1 MLTKAV
7 LKMNN
12 FSIQINLLPF
22 KPTNTMQ
29 TLYRKLTICL
39 NTFLIFT
46 TIFTNNLSAQT
57 ITQSPE
63 EYLNFKKGERFL
75 RHHQVISYYEYIAS
89 KYPNQVKIIPY
100 GSTNEGRPLMV
111 AVIASPENFM
121 QLEEI
126 RTNNLKSIGLMEGKP
141 TKKQPAIAWLSYNV
155 HGNESCGTNTAPFTI
170 YELLNGANERS
181 KAILSNTIVM
191 LDPCINP
198 DGYDRY
204 VNFYN
209 QKVGGIYNPT
219 PSAIEHNEPWPGGR
233 FNHYLFDL
241 NRDWAWQV
249 QKESQERM
257 VIYRQWMPH
266 LHADF
271 HEQSVENP
279 YYFSPASKPFH
290 EDITPWQRE
299 FQTIL
304 GNYNKR
310 DFDKNGWLYFSKE
323 RFDLLYPSYGDTY
336 PTYNGAFGM
345 TYEQGGSGRA
355 GLGIT
360 KRDGD
365 TLTLK
370 QRIDHHFSSSYS
382 CMEALSA
389 NADKAVSEFI
399 KFFENSQKSPIGQY
413 KSYIFKTK
421 GNESR
426 MKEFVNYLEKEN
438 FQYGVAGKSMMA
450 SGYSYQDDKNETF
463 SIDSEDIVINM
474 FQPRSTFLKILLEPK
489 SVIED
494 SLTYDITSWSLP
506 FAYGLNTFAVKDR
519 INPTGKPQF
528 AVSVLKIEKPYAY
541 LAKWN
546 SFSELKF
553 LTSLFKKGIKVR
565 SAAKPF
571 ETENMS
577 FNEGT
582 LVITRTGNERLGDNF
597 DKIVKAEAERLGVTL
612 SSVTT
617 GMSTKGSDFG
627 SDNVAYLKP
636 PKVAILSG
644 DGVSPTSFGATWHFF
659 EKQIE
664 YPATILGESYFSN
677 TDLSKFDVLILT
689 DGNYGKI
696 LDDKNFVKIKEFV
709 KAGGKLI
716 AIQGALNA
724 LAGKDGFELKHKE
737 EDKKKEESKEKE
749 KENEKLKIYANAER
763 ESVSS
768 ETPGSIYKLTMDN
781 TNPLAFGYDKNYFS
795 LVLESSDYQYLG
807 SGWNVGVVK
816 EKAIVAGFAG
826 NKAQDKLKNSLIFG
840 TQDLGRGQIIYMA
853 NDPLFRGFW
862 QNGKLLFGNAVFV
875 VGN

>member
-1 MLTKAV
+1 
-7 LKMNN
+7 
-12 FSIQINLLPF
+12 
-22 KPTNTMQ
+22 MQ
-29 TLYRKLTICL
+29 TLFRKSLTYLTLFIAFL
-39 NTFLIFT
+39 FSQMNQLTAQNT
-46 TIFTNNLSAQT
+46 
-57 ITQSPE
+57 TQSPE
-63 EYLNFKKGERFL
+63 EFLNFKKGERFL
-75 RHHQVISYYEYIAS
+75 RHHQVVSYYEYIARQ
-89 KYPNQVKIIPY
+89 YPNQVKIIPY

-111 AVIASPENFM
+111 AVVASLENFP

-155 HGNESCGTNTAPFTI
+155 HGNESCSANTAPFTI
-170 YELLNGANERS
+170 YELLNPSNLRS
-181 KAILSNTIVM
+181 KAILSNSIII

-209 QKVGGIYNPT
+209 QKVGGIYNAM
-219 PSAIEHNEPWPGGR
+219 PSSIEHNEPWPGGR

-257 VIYRQWMPH
+257 ALYRQWMPH

-271 HEQSVENP
+271 HEQGVENP
-279 YYFSPASKPFH
+279 YYFSPAAKPYH

-355 GLGIT
+355 GLGVT

-370 QRIDHHFSSSYS
+370 QRIDHHFSTSYA

-389 NADKAVSEFI
+389 NADKAVGEFI

-413 KSYIFKTK
+413 KSFIFKVK

-426 MKEFVNYLEKEN
+426 VKEFVNYLEREN
-438 FQYGVAGKSMMA
+438 FQYGIVGKSMMA
-450 SGYSYQDDKNETF
+450 TGYNYQEDKTQTF
-463 SIDSEDIVINM
+463 TVDAEDLVINL

-489 SVIED
+489 SMVED

-519 INPTGKPQF
+519 INSIGKPQF
-528 AVSVLKIEKPYAY
+528 AGSNFKVERPYAY

-553 LTSLFKKGIKVR
+553 LTALFKKGIKVR
-565 SAAKPF
+565 SAGKAF
-571 ETENMS
+571 EVENMAFS
-577 FNEGT
+577 EGT
-582 LVITRTGNERLGDNF
+582 LVIARTGNEKFGDNF
-597 DKIVKAEAERLGVTL
+597 DKIVKIEADKLGVIL
-612 SSVTT
+612 SAVST
-617 GMSTKGSDFG
+617 GMASKGSDFG
-627 SDNVAYLKP
+627 SDNVSYLKP
-636 PKVAILSG
+636 PKIAILSG
-644 DGVSPTSFGATWHFF
+644 EGVSPTSFGATWHFF
-659 EKQIE
+659 DKQLE

-696 LDDKNFVKIKEFV
+696 LEDKNLSKIKDFV

-724 LAGKDGFELKHKE
+724 FAGKEGFELKHKE
-737 EDKKKEESKEKE
+737 EDKKKDENKD
-749 KENEKLKIYANAER
+749 KENEKLKIYANSER
-763 ESVSS
+763 ESVSD
-768 ETPGSIYKLTMDN
+768 ETPGSIYKVTMDN
-781 TNPLAFGYDKNYFS
+781 TNPLAFGFDKAYFS
-795 LVLESSDYQYLG
+795 LVLESSDYQYLS
-807 SGWNVGVVK
+807 SGWNVGVIK

-826 NKAQDKLKNSLIFG
+826 NKAQDKLKNSLVFG
-840 TQDLGRGQIIYMA
+840 TQDLGKGQIVYLA
-853 NDPLFRGFW
+853 NDPIFRGFW

>member
-1 MLTKAV
+1 
-7 LKMNN
+7 
-12 FSIQINLLPF
+12 
-22 KPTNTMQ
+22 MQ
-29 TLYRKLTICL
+29 TLYRKITLKIIVLFSLLLTI
-39 NTFLIFT
+39 ISQ
-46 TIFTNNLSAQT
+46 IEAQS

-63 EYLNFKKGERFL
+63 EFLNFKKGDRFL
-75 RHHQVISYYEYIAS
+75 RHHQVVSYYEYIARQF
-89 KYPNQVKIIPY
+89 PNQVKLIPY

-111 AVIASPENFM
+111 AIVTSPENFS

-141 TKKQPAIAWLSYNV
+141 TKKQPAIGWLSYNV

-170 YELLNGANERS
+170 YELLNSNNSRS
-181 KAILSNTIVM
+181 KAILSNTVVI

-257 VIYRQWMPH
+257 VLYRQWMPH

-271 HEQSVENP
+271 HEQGVENP
-279 YYFSPASKPFH
+279 YYFSPASKPYH

-370 QRIDHHFSSSYS
+370 QRIDHHFSTSYA

-389 NADKAVSEFI
+389 NADKTVTEFI
-399 KFFENSQKSPIGQY
+399 KFFDNAQKSPIGQY

-426 MKEFVNYLEKEN
+426 VKEFVNYLEREN
-438 FQYGVAGKSMMA
+438 FQYGVVGKSMMA
-450 SGYSYQDDKNETF
+450 SGYNYQEDKSQTF
-463 SIDSEDIVINM
+463 SIDAEDIVINL

-489 SVIED
+489 SFVED

-506 FAYGLNTFAVKDR
+506 FAYGLNTFALKER

-528 AVSVLKIEKPYAY
+528 TISNLKIEKPYAY

-553 LTSLFKKGIKVR
+553 LTALFKKGIKAR

-571 ETENMS
+571 EIENMS

-597 DKIVKAEAERLGVTL
+597 DKIVKEEAERLGVNL
-612 SSVTT
+612 SSVST

-644 DGVSPTSFGATWHFF
+644 DGISPTSFGATWHFF
-659 EKQIE
+659 DKQIE

-689 DGNYGKI
+689 DGSYGKI
-696 LDDKNFVKIKEFV
+696 LEDKTLSKVKDFVR
-709 KAGGKLI
+709 AGGKLI
-716 AIQGALNA
+716 AIQGALNS
-724 LAGKDGFELKHKE
+724 LAGKDGFDLKHKE
-737 EDKKKEESKEKE
+737 EDKKKDENKN
-749 KENEKLKIYANAER
+749 KENDKLKIYANAER
-763 ESVSS
+763 ESVTN

-781 TNPLAFGYDKNYFS
+781 TNPLAFGYDKNYFT
-795 LVLESSDYQYLG
+795 LVLESSDYQYLEN
-807 SGWNVGVVK
+807 GWNVGVIK
-816 EKAIVAGFAG
+816 EKANVAGFVG
-826 NKAQDKLKNSLIFG
+826 SQAQVKLTNSLIFG
-840 TQDLGRGQIIYMA
+840 IQDLGRGQIIYLA

>member
-1 MLTKAV
+1 
-7 LKMNN
+7 
-12 FSIQINLLPF
+12 
-22 KPTNTMQ
+22 MQ
-29 TLYRKLTICL
+29 TLSQKITIKL
-39 NTFLIFT
+39 FLFFV
-46 TIFTNNLSAQT
+46 FTNIITNHSIAQT
-57 ITQSPE
+57 TTQSPE

-75 RHHQVISYYEYIAS
+75 RHHQVVSYYEYIARQ
-89 KYPNQVKIIPY
+89 YPNQVKLIQY

-111 AVIASPENFM
+111 AIVASLENFP

-155 HGNESCGTNTAPFTI
+155 HGNESCSSNTAPFTI
-170 YELLNGANERS
+170 YELLNTFNSRS
-181 KAILSNTIVM
+181 KAILANSIVI

-209 QKVGGIYNPT
+209 QKVGGIYNAI
-219 PSAIEHNEPWPGGR
+219 PSAVEHNEPWPGGR

-257 VIYRQWMPH
+257 ALYRQWMPH

-271 HEQSVENP
+271 HEQGVENP
-279 YYFSPASKPFH
+279 YYFSPAAKPYH

-355 GLGIT
+355 GLGVI

-370 QRIDHHFSSSYS
+370 QRIDHHFSSSYA

-426 MKEFVNYLEKEN
+426 IKEFVNYLEREK

-450 SGYSYQDDKNETF
+450 SGYNFQEDKTQTF
-463 SIDSEDIVINM
+463 TVDPEDLVINL

-489 SVIED
+489 SVVED

-519 INPTGKPQF
+519 INPAGKPQF
-528 AVSVLKIEKPYAY
+528 ANSTLKIEKPYAY

-553 LTSLFKKGIKVR
+553 LTALFKKGIKVR
-565 SAAKPF
+565 SAGKAF
-571 ETENMS
+571 EVENMT

-582 LVITRTGNERLGDNF
+582 LVIARTGNEKLGDNF
-597 DKIVKAEAERLGVTL
+597 DKTVKEEAERLGVIL
-612 SSVTT
+612 SAVST

-627 SDNVAYLKP
+627 SDNVTYLKP

-644 DGVSPTSFGATWHFF
+644 EGVVPTSFGATWHFF
-659 EKQIE
+659 DKQLE

-696 LDDKNFVKIKEFV
+696 LDDKNLTKIKDFV

-737 EDKKKEESKEKE
+737 EDKKKDENKE
-749 KENEKLKIYANAER
+749 KENEKLKIYGNAER
-763 ESVSS
+763 ESVSD

-781 TNPLAFGYDKNYFS
+781 TNPLAFGFDKTYFS
-795 LVLESSDYQYLG
+795 LVLESSDYQYLS
-807 SGWNVGVVK
+807 SGWNVGVIK

-840 TQDLGRGQIIYMA
+840 TQDLGKGQIVYLA
-853 NDPLFRGFW
+853 NDPIFRGFW

>member
-1 MLTKAV
+1 MQALFQRVFFCFSFLVAILFLQSTQLT
-7 LKMNN
+7 
-12 FSIQINLLPF
+12 
-22 KPTNTMQ
+22 
-29 TLYRKLTICL
+29 
-39 NTFLIFT
+39 
-46 TIFTNNLSAQT
+46 AQT
-57 ITQSPE
+57 SAQSPE
-63 EYLNFKKGERFL
+63 EFLNFKKGERFL
-75 RHHQVISYYEYIAS
+75 RHHQIVSYYEYIARQ
-89 KYPNQVKIIPY
+89 YPSQVKMIPY

-111 AVIASPENFM
+111 AVVASTENFL

-155 HGNESCGTNTAPFTI
+155 HGNESCSSSTAPFTL
-170 YELLNGANERS
+170 YELLNPANSRS
-181 KAILSNTIVM
+181 KAILANSIVM

-209 QKVGGIYNPT
+209 QKVGSLYNAI

-233 FNHYLFDL
+233 FNHYVFDL

-257 VIYRQWMPH
+257 VLYRQWMPH

-271 HEQSVENP
+271 HEQGVENP
-279 YYFSPASKPFH
+279 YYFSPAAKPFH

-304 GNYNKR
+304 GDYNKR

-355 GLGIT
+355 GLGII

-370 QRIDHHFSSSYS
+370 QRIDHHFSTSYA

-399 KFFENSQKSPIGQY
+399 KFFENAQKSPIGQY
-413 KSYIFKTK
+413 KSFIFKTK

-426 MKEFVNYLEKEN
+426 IKEFVNYLEREN
-438 FQYGVAGKSMMA
+438 FQYGSAGKSMMA
-450 SGYSYQDDKNETF
+450 SGYSYQEDKTQTF
-463 SIDSEDIVINM
+463 NIDAEDLVINL

-489 SVIED
+489 SVVED

-506 FAYGLNTFAVKDR
+506 FAYGLTTFAVKDR
-519 INPTGKPQF
+519 INPVGKPQLGTSSF
-528 AVSVLKIEKPYAY
+528 KTEKPYAY

-546 SFSELKF
+546 SFSELKL
-553 LTSLFKKGIKVR
+553 LTALFKKGIKVR
-565 SAAKPF
+565 SAGKPF
-571 ETENMS
+571 DIENKS

-582 LVITRTGNERLGDNF
+582 LVITRTGNEKFGDNF
-597 DKIVKAEAERLGVTL
+597 DKIVRTEAERLGVVL
-612 SSVTT
+612 STVST

-627 SDNVAYLKP
+627 SDNVSYLKP

-644 DGVSPTSFGATWHFF
+644 EGVVPTSFGATWHFF
-659 EKQIE
+659 DKQLE
-664 YPATILGESYFSN
+664 YPATILGESYFGN

-696 LDDKNFVKIKEFV
+696 LEDKNLNKVKDFVKS
-709 KAGGKLI
+709 GGKLI

-724 LAGKDGFELKHKE
+724 FAGKDGFELKHKE
-737 EDKKKEESKEKE
+737 EDKKKDESKEKE
-749 KENEKLKIYANAER
+749 NDKLKIYGNAER
-763 ESVSS
+763 ESVSD

-781 TNPLAFGYDKNYFS
+781 TNPLAFGFDKTYFS
-795 LVLESSDYQYLG
+795 LVLESSDYQYL
-807 SGWNVGVVK
+807 SAGWNVGVIK
-816 EKAIVAGFAG
+816 EKAIVSGFAG

-840 TQDLGRGQIIYMA
+840 TQELGRGQIIYLA
-853 NDPLFRGFW
+853 NDPIFRGFW

>member
-1 MLTKAV
+1 
-7 LKMNN
+7 
-12 FSIQINLLPF
+12 
-22 KPTNTMQ
+22 MQ
-29 TLYRKLTICL
+29 TFFRKISVYLLFVLTL
-39 NTFLIFT
+39 
-46 TIFTNNLSAQT
+46 IFTNNLIAQT
-57 ITQSPE
+57 TTQSPE
-63 EYLNFKKGERFL
+63 EFLNFKKGERFL
-75 RHHQVISYYEYIAS
+75 RHHQVVSYYEYMARQF
-89 KYPNQVKIIPY
+89 PNQVKLISY
-100 GSTNEGRPLMV
+100 GSTYEGRPLMV
-111 AVIASPENFM
+111 AVIASNENFA

-155 HGNESCGTNTAPFTI
+155 HGNESCSSNTAPFTI
-170 YELLNGANERS
+170 YELLSKSNERS
-181 KAILSNTIVM
+181 KAILSNTIVV

-209 QKVGGIYNPT
+209 QKVGGVYNPT

-257 VIYRQWMPH
+257 ALYRQWMPH

-271 HEQSVENP
+271 HEQGVENP

-304 GNYNKR
+304 GNFNKR

-370 QRIDHHFSSSYS
+370 QRIDHHFSTSYA

-399 KFFENSQKSPIGQY
+399 KFFDNAQKTPIGQY

-426 MKEFVNYLEKEN
+426 VKEFVYYLEKEG
-438 FQYGVAGKSMMA
+438 FQYGVAGKTMMA

-489 SVIED
+489 SVVED

-519 INPTGKPQF
+519 INPSGKPQF
-528 AVSVLKIEKPYAY
+528 APSSLKIEKPYAY

-553 LTSLFKKGIKVR
+553 LTALFKKGIKVR

-571 ETENMS
+571 ESENMS

-612 SSVTT
+612 SSVST

-659 EKQIE
+659 DKQIE

-689 DGNYGKI
+689 DGSYSKI
-696 LDDKNFVKIKEFV
+696 LEDKNLGKIKEFV
-709 KAGGKLI
+709 RAGGKLI
-716 AIQGALNA
+716 AIQGALNS
-724 LAGKDGFELKHKE
+724 LAGKDGFDLKHKE
-737 EDKKKEESKEKE
+737 EDKKKDENKEKE
-749 KENEKLKIYANAER
+749 LDKLKFYANAER
-763 ESVSS
+763 EFVSN

-781 TNPLAFGYDKNYFS
+781 TNPLAFGYGKNYFS
-795 LVLESSDYQYLG
+795 LVLESSDYQYL
-807 SGWNVGVVK
+807 SDGWNVGVIK
-816 EKAIVAGFAG
+816 EKANVAGFVG
-826 NKAQDKLKNSLIFG
+826 SKAQEKLKNSLIFG
-840 TQDLGRGQIIYMA
+840 TQDLGKGQVIYMA

>member
-1 MLTKAV
+1 
-7 LKMNN
+7 
-12 FSIQINLLPF
+12 
-22 KPTNTMQ
+22 MQ
-29 TLYRKLTICL
+29 TFCRKLTIYL
-39 NTFLIFT
+39 FSFFVFT
-46 TIFTNNLSAQT
+46 TIIPNCSFAQT
-57 ITQSPE
+57 TIQSPE
-63 EYLNFKKGERFL
+63 EFLNFKKGERFL
-75 RHHQVISYYEYIAS
+75 RHHQVVSYYEYIARQ
-89 KYPNQVKIIPY
+89 YPNQVKMIPY

-111 AVIASPENFM
+111 AVIASVENFP

-155 HGNESCGTNTAPFTI
+155 HGNESSSSNTAPFTI
-170 YELLNGANERS
+170 FELLNSANARS
-181 KAILSNTIVM
+181 KAILANTIVI

-209 QKVGGIYNPT
+209 QKVGGVYNPL
-219 PSAIEHNEPWPGGR
+219 AAGIEHNEPWPGGR

-257 VIYRQWMPH
+257 TLYRQWMPH

-271 HEQSVENP
+271 HEQGVENP
-279 YYFSPASKPFH
+279 YYFSPSAKPYH
-290 EDITPWQRE
+290 EDITSWQRE

-355 GLGIT
+355 GLGVA

-370 QRIDHHFSSSYS
+370 QRIDHHFSTSYA

-389 NADKAVSEFI
+389 NADKAVTEFV
-399 KFFENSQKSPIGQY
+399 KFFENAQKSPIGQY
-413 KSYIFKTK
+413 KSYVFKTK

-426 MKEFVNYLEKEN
+426 VKEFVNYLEREN

-450 SGYSYQDDKNETF
+450 SGYNYQEDKNQTF
-463 SIDSEDIVINM
+463 SIEADDIVINL

-489 SVIED
+489 TTVED

-519 INPTGKPQF
+519 INPAGKPQF
-528 AVSVLKIEKPYAY
+528 ANSTLKIEKPYAY

-546 SFSELKF
+546 SFAELKF
-553 LTSLFKKGIKVR
+553 LTALYKKGIKVR
-565 SAAKPF
+565 SAGKPF
-571 ETENMS
+571 EVENMS

-582 LVITRTGNERLGDNF
+582 LIIARTGNERLGDNF
-597 DKIVKAEAERLGVTL
+597 DKIVKSEAERLGVNL
-612 SSVTT
+612 SSVST
-617 GMSTKGSDFG
+617 GMSSKGSDFG
-627 SDNVAYLKP
+627 SDNVNYLKP
-636 PKVAILSG
+636 PKIALLSG
-644 DGVSPTSFGATWHFF
+644 DGIVATSFGATWHFF
-659 EKQIE
+659 DKQLE
-664 YPATILGESYFSN
+664 YPATILGESYFAS

-689 DGNYGKI
+689 DGNYSKI
-696 LDDKNFVKIKEFV
+696 LDDKNLGKIKDFV
-709 KAGGKLI
+709 RAGGKLI
-716 AIQGALNA
+716 AVQGALNA
-724 LAGKDGFELKHKE
+724 FAGKDGFELKHKE
-737 EDKKKEESKEKE
+737 EDKKKDESKD
-749 KENEKLKIYANAER
+749 KENDKLKIYANAER
-763 ESVSS
+763 ESTSE

-781 TNPLAFGYDKNYFS
+781 THPLAFGYDKNYFS
-795 LVLESSDYQYLG
+795 LVLETSDYQYLN
-807 SGWNVGVVK
+807 SGWNVGVIK
-816 EKAIVAGFAG
+816 EKGMVSGFVG
-826 NKAQDKLKNSLIFG
+826 IKAQDKLKNSLIFG
-840 TQDLGRGQIIYMA
+840 TQEFGRGQIVYMA
-853 NDPLFRGFW
+853 NDPIFRGFW

>member
-1 MLTKAV
+1 MRTLFHKSFFYFSLFFVAILLQTNHLTA
-7 LKMNN
+7 
-12 FSIQINLLPF
+12 Q
-22 KPTNTMQ
+22 
-29 TLYRKLTICL
+29 
-39 NTFLIFT
+39 T
-46 TIFTNNLSAQT
+46 TI
-57 ITQSPE
+57 QSPE
-63 EYLNFKKGERFL
+63 EFLNFKKGERFL
-75 RHHQVISYYEYIAS
+75 RHHQVVSYYEYIARQ
-89 KYPNQVKIIPY
+89 YPNQVKIISY

-111 AVIASPENFM
+111 AVIASPENFI

-155 HGNESCGTNTAPFTI
+155 HGNESSSSNTAPFTI
-170 YELLNGANERS
+170 YELLNSANSRS
-181 KAILSNTIVM
+181 KTILANTVVI
-191 LDPCINP
+191 LDPCVNP

-204 VNFYN
+204 VNFFN
-209 QKVGGIYNPT
+209 QKVGGIYSAT
-219 PSAIEHNEPWPGGR
+219 PAAIEHNEPWPGGR

-257 VIYRQWMPH
+257 ALYRQWMPH

-271 HEQSVENP
+271 HEQGVENP
-279 YYFSPASKPFH
+279 YYFSPSAKPYH
-290 EDITPWQRE
+290 EDITSWQRE

-304 GNYNKR
+304 GSYNKR

-355 GLGIT
+355 GLGVT

-370 QRIDHHFSSSYS
+370 QRIDHHFSTSYA
-382 CMEALSA
+382 CMEAISA

-399 KFFENSQKSPIGQY
+399 KFFENAQKSPVGQY
-413 KSYIFKTK
+413 KSFVFKMK

-426 MKEFVNYLEKEN
+426 VKEFINYLEREN

-450 SGYSYQDDKNETF
+450 TGYSYQNDKSETF
-463 SIDSEDIVINM
+463 AVDAEDIVINL

-489 SVIED
+489 SMIED

-506 FAYGLNTFAVKDR
+506 FAYGLTTFAVKDR
-519 INPTGKPQF
+519 INPAGKPQF
-528 AVSVLKIEKPYAY
+528 ASSTLRIEKPYAY

-553 LTSLFKKGIKVR
+553 LTALYKKGIKVR
-565 SAAKPF
+565 SAGKPF

-582 LVITRTGNERLGDNF
+582 LIIARTGNEKLGDSF
-597 DKIVKAEAERLGVTL
+597 DKIVKAEAERLGVIL
-612 SSVTT
+612 SSVST

-627 SDNVAYLKP
+627 SDNVNYLKP
-636 PKVAILSG
+636 PRIAILSG
-644 DGVSPTSFGATWHFF
+644 EGIVPTSFGATWHFF
-659 EKQIE
+659 EKQLE
-664 YPATILGESYFSN
+664 YPATILGESYFSS

-689 DGNYGKI
+689 DGSYGKI
-696 LDDKNFVKIKEFV
+696 LDDKSLGKVKEFV
-709 KAGGKLI
+709 RAGGKLI

-737 EDKKKEESKEKE
+737 EDKKKDESKDKD

-763 ESVSS
+763 ESVSD

-781 TNPLAFGYDKNYFS
+781 TNPLCFGFDKTYFS
-795 LVLESSDYQYLG
+795 LVLESSDYQYL
-807 SGWNVGVVK
+807 STGWNVGVIK

-840 TQDLGRGQIIYMA
+840 TQELGKGQIIYMA
-853 NDPLFRGFW
+853 NDPIFRGFW
-862 QNGKLLFGNAVFV
+862 QNGKLLFGNAVVV

>member
-1 MLTKAV
+1 MKTLHQKATFFI
-7 LKMNN
+7 LIF
-12 FSIQINLLPF
+12 FSFNLL
-22 KPTNTMQ
+22 
-29 TLYRKLTICL
+29 
-39 NTFLIFT
+39 FT
-46 TIFTNNLSAQT
+46 YPLKAQT
-57 ITQSPE
+57 TVQSPE
-63 EYLNFKKGERFL
+63 EFLNFKKGERFL
-75 RHHQVISYYEYIAS
+75 RHHQVVSYYEYIARQF
-89 KYPNQVKIIPY
+89 PTQVKMIPY

-111 AVIASPENFM
+111 AVIASPENFS

-170 YELLNGANERS
+170 YELLNANNARS
-181 KAILSNTIVM
+181 KAILANTIVM

-204 VNFYN
+204 VNFFN
-209 QKVGGIYNPT
+209 QKVGVIYNPI

-257 VIYRQWMPH
+257 ALYRQWMPH

-271 HEQSVENP
+271 HEQGVENP
-279 YYFSPASKPFH
+279 YYFSPASKPYH
-290 EDITPWQRE
+290 EDITAWQRE

-370 QRIDHHFSSSYS
+370 QRIDHHFSTSYA

-389 NADKAVSEFI
+389 NADKAVTEFI
-399 KFFENSQKSPIGQY
+399 KFFDNAQKSPIGQY

-426 MKEFVNYLEKEN
+426 VKEFVNFLEKEN

-450 SGYSYQDDKNETF
+450 SGYNYQEDKNQTF
-463 SIDSEDIVINM
+463 AVDAEDIVINM

-489 SVIED
+489 SVVED

-506 FAYGLNTFAVKDR
+506 FAYGLTTFAVKDR
-519 INPTGKPQF
+519 INPAGKPQF
-528 AVSVLKIEKPYAY
+528 ASSNLKIEKPYAY
-541 LAKWN
+541 LVKWN

-553 LTSLFKKGIKVR
+553 LTALFKKGVKVR

-571 ETENMS
+571 EVESMS

-582 LVITRTGNERLGDNF
+582 LVITRSGNERLGENF
-597 DKIVKAEAERLGVTL
+597 DKIVRAEAERLGVNIAAV
-612 SSVTT
+612 ST

-627 SDNVAYLKP
+627 SDNVSYLKP
-636 PKVAILSG
+636 PRVAIMAG

-659 EKQIE
+659 DKQIE
-664 YPATILGESYFSN
+664 YPTTILGESYFSS
-677 TDLSKFDVLILT
+677 TDLSKFDVLIMT
-689 DGNYGKI
+689 DGSYGKI
-696 LDDKNFVKIKEFV
+696 LDEKALTKIKDFV
-709 KAGGKLI
+709 RAGGKLI
-716 AIQGALNA
+716 AVQGALNS
-724 LAGKDGFELKHKE
+724 LSNKDGFELKHKE
-737 EDKKKEESKEKE
+737 DNKKKEKEENKN
-749 KENEKLKIYANAER
+749 KENDKLKNYANAER
-763 ESVSS
+763 ESVSN

-781 TNPLAFGYDKNYFS
+781 SNPLAFGYDKNYFS
-795 LVLESSDYQYLG
+795 LVLESSDYQYLEN
-807 SGWNVGVVK
+807 GWNVGVIK
-816 EKAIVAGFAG
+816 EKAMVAGFVG
-826 NKAQDKLKNSLIFG
+826 SKAQEKLNNSLIFG

>member
-1 MLTKAV
+1 
-7 LKMNN
+7 
-12 FSIQINLLPF
+12 
-22 KPTNTMQ
+22 MQ
-29 TLYRKLTICL
+29 TLFRKSFFYSYLFFVCIL
-39 NTFLIFT
+39 LQ
-46 TIFTNNLSAQT
+46 TNHLAAQT
-57 ITQSPE
+57 NIQSPE
-63 EYLNFKKGERFL
+63 EFLNFKKGERFL
-75 RHHQVISYYEYIAS
+75 RHHQVVSYYEYIARQ
-89 KYPNQVKIIPY
+89 YPNQVKMIPY

-111 AVIASPENFM
+111 AVVASPENFT

-155 HGNESCGTNTAPFTI
+155 HGNESCSSNTAPFTI
-170 YELLNGANERS
+170 YELLNPTNSRS
-181 KAILSNTIVM
+181 KAILANTVVI
-191 LDPCINP
+191 LDPCVNP

-204 VNFYN
+204 VNFFN
-209 QKVGGIYNPT
+209 QKVGEIYSAT
-219 PSAIEHNEPWPGGR
+219 PAAIEHNEPWPGGR

-257 VIYRQWMPH
+257 ALYRQWMPH

-271 HEQSVENP
+271 HEQGVENP
-279 YYFSPASKPFH
+279 YYFSPSAKPYH

-304 GNYNKR
+304 GSYNKR

-370 QRIDHHFSSSYS
+370 QRIDHHFSTSYA
-382 CMEALSA
+382 CMEAISA
-389 NADKAVSEFI
+389 NADKAVTEFI
-399 KFFENSQKSPIGQY
+399 KFFDNAQKSPVGQY
-413 KSYIFKTK
+413 KSFVFKMK

-426 MKEFVNYLEKEN
+426 LKEFINYLEREN

-450 SGYSYQDDKNETF
+450 TGYSYQNDKSETF
-463 SIDSEDIVINM
+463 TVDAEDIVINL

-489 SVIED
+489 SMIED

-506 FAYGLNTFAVKDR
+506 FAYGLTTFAVKDR
-519 INPTGKPQF
+519 INPAGKPQF
-528 AVSVLKIEKPYAY
+528 ANSSLKIEKPYAY

-553 LTSLFKKGIKVR
+553 LTALYKKGIKVR
-565 SAAKPF
+565 SAGKPF

-582 LVITRTGNERLGDNF
+582 LIIARTGNEKLGDNF
-597 DKIVKAEAERLGVTL
+597 DKIVKSEAERLGVTL
-612 SSVTT
+612 SSVST

-627 SDNVAYLKP
+627 SDNVSYLKP

-644 DGVSPTSFGATWHFF
+644 DGIVPTSFGATWHFF
-659 EKQIE
+659 DKQLE
-664 YPATILGESYFSN
+664 YPATILGESYFSS

-689 DGNYGKI
+689 DGSYGKI
-696 LDDKNFVKIKEFV
+696 LDDKNLGKVKEFV
-709 KAGGKLI
+709 RAGGKLI

-737 EDKKKEESKEKE
+737 EDKKKDESKDKD

-763 ESVSS
+763 ESVSD
-768 ETPGSIYKLTMDN
+768 ETPGSIYKLAMDN
-781 TNPLAFGYDKNYFS
+781 TNPLAFGFDKTYFS
-795 LVLESSDYQYLG
+795 LVLESSDYQYL
-807 SGWNVGVVK
+807 STGWNVGVIK
-816 EKAIVAGFAG
+816 EKAIVAGFVG
-826 NKAQDKLKNSLIFG
+826 HKAQDKLKNSLIFG
-840 TQDLGRGQIIYMA
+840 TQELGKGQIIYMA
-853 NDPLFRGFW
+853 NDPIFRGFW
-862 QNGKLLFGNAVFV
+862 QNGKLLFGNAVFI

>member
-1 MLTKAV
+1 
-7 LKMNN
+7 
-12 FSIQINLLPF
+12 
-22 KPTNTMQ
+22 MQ
-29 TLYRKLTICL
+29 TFFRKISVYLLFVLTL
-39 NTFLIFT
+39 
-46 TIFTNNLSAQT
+46 IFTNNLIAQT
-57 ITQSPE
+57 TTQSPE
-63 EYLNFKKGERFL
+63 EFLNFKKGERFL
-75 RHHQVISYYEYIAS
+75 RHHQVVSYYEYMARQF
-89 KYPNQVKIIPY
+89 PNQVKLISY
-100 GSTNEGRPLMV
+100 GSTYEGRPLMV
-111 AVIASPENFM
+111 AVIASNENFA

-155 HGNESCGTNTAPFTI
+155 HGNESCSSNTAPFTI
-170 YELLNGANERS
+170 YELLSKSNERS
-181 KAILSNTIVM
+181 KAILSNTIVV

-209 QKVGGIYNPT
+209 QKVGGVYNST

-257 VIYRQWMPH
+257 ALYRQWMPH

-271 HEQSVENP
+271 HEQGVENP

-304 GNYNKR
+304 GNFNKR

-370 QRIDHHFSSSYS
+370 QRIDHHFSTSYA

-399 KFFENSQKSPIGQY
+399 KFFDNAQKTPIGQY

-426 MKEFVNYLEKEN
+426 VKEFVYYLEKEG
-438 FQYGVAGKSMMA
+438 FQYGVAGKTMMA

-489 SVIED
+489 SVVED

-519 INPTGKPQF
+519 INPSGKPQF
-528 AVSVLKIEKPYAY
+528 APSSLKIEKPYAY

-553 LTSLFKKGIKVR
+553 LTALFKKGIKVR

-571 ETENMS
+571 ESENMS

-612 SSVTT
+612 SSVST

-659 EKQIE
+659 DKQIE

-689 DGNYGKI
+689 DGSYSKI
-696 LDDKNFVKIKEFV
+696 LEDKNLGKIKEFV
-709 KAGGKLI
+709 RAGGKLI
-716 AIQGALNA
+716 AIQGALNS
-724 LAGKDGFELKHKE
+724 LAGKDGFDLKHKE
-737 EDKKKEESKEKE
+737 EDKKKDENKEKE
-749 KENEKLKIYANAER
+749 LDKLKFYANAER
-763 ESVSS
+763 EFVSN

-781 TNPLAFGYDKNYFS
+781 TNPLAFGYGKNYFS
-795 LVLESSDYQYLG
+795 LVLESSDYQYL
-807 SGWNVGVVK
+807 SDGWNVGVIK
-816 EKAIVAGFAG
+816 EKANVAGFVG
-826 NKAQDKLKNSLIFG
+826 SKAQEKLKNSLIFG
-840 TQDLGRGQIIYMA
+840 TQDLGKGQVIYMA

>member
-1 MLTKAV
+1 MQALFQKPFIYFSMFFAFLML
-7 LKMNN
+7 
-12 FSIQINLLPF
+12 Q
-22 KPTNTMQ
+22 TNQ
-29 TLYRKLTICL
+29 
-39 NTFLIFT
+39 LIAQT
-46 TIFTNNLSAQT
+46 TI
-57 ITQSPE
+57 QSPE
-63 EYLNFKKGERFL
+63 EFLNFKKGEQFL
-75 RHHQVISYYEYIAS
+75 RHHQVVSYYEYIARQ
-89 KYPNQVKIIPY
+89 YPNQVKLIPY
-100 GSTNEGRPLMV
+100 GSTNEGRPLIV
-111 AVIASPENFM
+111 AVVASLENFP

-155 HGNESCGTNTAPFTI
+155 HGNESCSSNTAPFTI
-170 YELLNGANERS
+170 YELLNPSNSRS
-181 KAILSNTIVM
+181 KAILANSIVI

-209 QKVGGIYNPT
+209 QKVGGIYNAI
-219 PSAIEHNEPWPGGR
+219 PSSIEHNEPWPGGR

-257 VIYRQWMPH
+257 ALYRQWMPH

-271 HEQSVENP
+271 HEQGVENP
-279 YYFSPASKPFH
+279 YYFSPAAKPYH

-355 GLGIT
+355 GLGII

-370 QRIDHHFSSSYS
+370 QRIDHHFSTSYA

-426 MKEFVNYLEKEN
+426 IKEFVNYLEREN

-450 SGYSYQDDKNETF
+450 SGYNYQEDKNQTF
-463 SIDSEDIVINM
+463 SVDAEDIVINL

-489 SVIED
+489 SVVED

-519 INPTGKPQF
+519 INPAGKLQF
-528 AVSVLKIEKPYAY
+528 PNSLLKIEKPYAY

-553 LTSLFKKGIKVR
+553 LTALFKKGIKVR
-565 SAAKPF
+565 SAGKAF
-571 ETENMS
+571 EVENMA

-582 LVITRTGNERLGDNF
+582 LVITRTGNEKIGDNF

-612 SSVTT
+612 SAVST

-627 SDNVAYLKP
+627 SDNVSYLKP

-644 DGVSPTSFGATWHFF
+644 EGIVPTSFGATWHFF
-659 EKQIE
+659 DKQLE

-696 LDDKNFVKIKEFV
+696 LGDKNLDKIKDFV

-724 LAGKDGFELKHKE
+724 LAGKEGFELKHKE
-737 EDKKKEESKEKE
+737 EDKKKDENKD
-749 KENEKLKIYANAER
+749 KENEKLKIYGNAER
-763 ESVSS
+763 ESVSD

-781 TNPLAFGYDKNYFS
+781 TNPLAFGFEKTYFS
-795 LVLESSDYQYLG
+795 LVLESSDYQYL
-807 SGWNVGVVK
+807 SNGWNVGVIK

-840 TQDLGRGQIIYMA
+840 TQDLGRGQIVYLA
-853 NDPLFRGFW
+853 NDPIFRGFW

>member
-1 MLTKAV
+1 MQT
-7 LKMNN
+7 
-12 FSIQINLLPF
+12 FYR
-22 KPTNTMQ
+22 KPTI
-29 TLYRKLTICL
+29 Y
-39 NTFLIFT
+39 FLQFFVFILL
-46 TIFTNNLSAQT
+46 ITNNSSAQT
-57 ITQSPE
+57 TVQSPE
-63 EYLNFKKGERFL
+63 EFLNFKKGERFL
-75 RHHQVISYYEYIAS
+75 RHHQVVSYYEYIARQ
-89 KYPNQVKIIPY
+89 YPNQVKMIPY

-111 AVIASPENFM
+111 AVVASSENFT
-121 QLEEI
+121 QLDEI

-155 HGNESCGTNTAPFTI
+155 HGNESCSSNTAPFTI
-170 YELLNGANERS
+170 YELLNPSNSRS
-181 KAILSNTIVM
+181 KAILANTIVI

-257 VIYRQWMPH
+257 ALYRQWMPH

-271 HEQSVENP
+271 HEQGVENP
-279 YYFSPASKPFH
+279 YYFSPAAKPFH

-355 GLGIT
+355 GLGIS

-370 QRIDHHFSSSYS
+370 QRIDHHFSSSYA

-389 NADKAVSEFI
+389 NADKAVNEFI
-399 KFFENSQKSPIGQY
+399 KFFENAQKSPIGQY
-413 KSYIFKTK
+413 KTYIFKTK

-426 MKEFVNYLEKEN
+426 VKEFVNYLEREN

-450 SGYSYQDDKNETF
+450 SGYSYQEDKTQTF
-463 SIDSEDIVINM
+463 SIDAEDIVINL

-489 SVIED
+489 SVVED

-506 FAYGLNTFAVKDR
+506 FAYGLNTYALKDR
-519 INPTGKPQF
+519 INPSGKPQF
-528 AVSVLKIEKPYAY
+528 ANSTIKIEKPYAY

-546 SFSELKF
+546 AFSELKF
-553 LTSLFKKGIKVR
+553 LTALLKKGIKVR

-571 ETENMS
+571 ETENMA

-582 LVITRTGNERLGDNF
+582 LVILRTGNERLGDNF
-597 DKIVKAEAERLGVTL
+597 DRIVKAEAERLGVTL
-612 SSVTT
+612 SAVST

-627 SDNVAYLKP
+627 SDNVSYLKP

-659 EKQIE
+659 DKQIE

-677 TDLSKFDVLILT
+677 TDLSKFDVLIFT
-689 DGNYGKI
+689 DGNYSKI
-696 LDDKNFVKIKEFV
+696 LDDKNLGKIKDFV
-709 KAGGKLI
+709 RAGGKLI
-716 AIQGALNA
+716 AIQGALNGF
-724 LAGKDGFELKHKE
+724 AGKDGFELKHKE
-737 EDKKKEESKEKE
+737 EDKKKDESKE

-763 ESVSS
+763 ESVSE
-768 ETPGSIYKLTMDN
+768 ETPGSIYKLVMDN

-795 LVLESSDYQYLG
+795 LVLESTDFQYLG
-807 SGWNVGVVK
+807 SGWNVGVIK

-826 NKAQDKLKNSLIFG
+826 NKAQEKLKNSLIFG
-840 TQDLGRGQIIYMA
+840 TQELGKGQIIYMA